1 MSAFRQSNDKRG
13 RNAEHAQ
20 EPRKVLDKL
29 KKCFDEGKH
38 SDERHQ
44 GLRKI
49 KPNTDAVQ
57 GHLAKAI
64 HNFEAMT
71 SFHDLQ
77 YSDWSASASFYALYH
92 GLLAILAQR
101 GYESRN
107 QSCTFALVEDFIT
120 KGEMKHLTL
129 ADLKEIF
136 DKDVTVDLAHSNK
149 ILDIRER
156 MQYSTRTM
164 LAEEEF
170 QILKKR
176 TKELFD
182 KIRLELE
189 WFTLG
194 TSKLG

>member
-1 MSAFRQSNDKRG
+1 MPFR
-13 RNAEHAQ
+13 
-20 EPRKVLDKL
+20 DKL
-29 KKCFDEGKH
+29 KKCFDEGQR
-38 SDERHQ
+38 SGERHQ

-49 KPNTDAVQ
+49 KPTDDIVQ

-71 SFHDLQ
+71 SFHDLH
-77 YSDWSASASFYALYH
+77 YSDWSASAAFYALYH
-92 GLLAILAQR
+92 GLLALLAQR

-107 QSCTFALVEDFIT
+107 QSCTFVLVEDIIA
-120 KGEMKHLTL
+120 KGDIKNISL

-136 DKDVTVDLAHSNK
+136 DRDVTRDLAHSNK

-156 MQYSTRTM
+156 MQYSTRTA

-182 KIRLELE
+182 KIRLEIE
-189 WFTLG
+189 HH
-194 TSKLG
+194 

>member
-1 MSAFRQSNDKRG
+1 MSVN
-13 RNAEHAQ
+13 E
-20 EPRKVLDKL
+20 KL
-29 KKCFDEGKH
+29 KKCFEEGKRD
-38 SDERHQ
+38 DERHQ

-49 KPNTDAVQ
+49 KPSAEVTQ
-57 GHLAKAI
+57 GHLAKAV

-71 SFHDLQ
+71 SFHDLR

-92 GLLAILAQR
+92 GLLAILAQC

-107 QSCTFALVEDFIT
+107 QSCTFAFVEDLIS
-120 KGEMKHLTL
+120 KGEMKYLTL
-129 ADLKEIF
+129 VDLKEIF
-136 DKDVTVDLAHSNK
+136 DKDITIDLAHSNK

-156 MQYSTRTM
+156 MQYSTRTT

-189 WFTLG
+189 RFALG
-194 TSKLG
+194 TSKLGQGKLG

>member
-1 MSAFRQSNDKRG
+1 MSVSNKLRKCLEEGTRG
-13 RNAEHAQ
+13 
-20 EPRKVLDKL
+20 
-29 KKCFDEGKH
+29 G
-38 SDERHQ
+38 ERHQ
-44 GLRKI
+44 GLREI
-49 KPNTDAVQ
+49 KPTAEAVK
-57 GHLAKAI
+57 GYLTKAI
-64 HNFEAMT
+64 HNFEAIT
-71 SFHDLQ
+71 KFHDLQ
-77 YSDWSASASFYALYH
+77 CSDWSASAAFYSLYH

-107 QSCTFALVEDFIT
+107 QSCTFALIEDFIIR
-120 KGEMKHLTL
+120 EEIKHLSKT
-129 ADLKEIF
+129 DLKEIF
-136 DKDVTVDLAHSNK
+136 DKDATADLAHSNK

-156 MQYSTRTM
+156 IQYSTRTM

-189 WFTLG
+189 RFTLG

>member
-1 MSAFRQSNDKRG
+1 MSVN
-13 RNAEHAQ
+13 E
-20 EPRKVLDKL
+20 KL
-29 KKCFDEGKH
+29 QKCFAEGH
-38 SDERHQ
+38 QGGERHQ

-49 KPNTDAVQ
+49 RPTDDVIQ

-71 SFHDLQ
+71 NFHDSK
-77 YSDWSASASFYALYH
+77 YSDWSASAAFYALYH
-92 GLLAILAQR
+92 GLLALLAQR

-107 QSCTFALVEDFIT
+107 QSCTFALIEDLIAQ
-120 KGEMKHLTL
+120 GDMENISP

-136 DKDVTVDLAHSNK
+136 DRDVTTDLAHSRK

-156 MQYSTRTM
+156 MQYSTRTA

-170 QILKKR
+170 HALKKR

-182 KIRLELE
+182 NIRLEIE
-189 WFTLG
+189 RHG
-194 TSKLG
+194 

>member
-1 MSAFRQSNDKRG
+1 MPAN
-13 RNAEHAQ
+13 E
-20 EPRKVLDKL
+20 KL
-29 KKCFDEGKH
+29 KKCFDEGKRG
-38 SDERHQ
+38 DERHQ
-44 GLRKI
+44 GIRRI
-49 KPNTDAVQ
+49 KPANDVVQ
-57 GHLAKAI
+57 GHLAKAV

-101 GYESRN
+101 GHESRN

-120 KGEMKHLTL
+120 KGDIKSITL

-136 DKDVTVDLAHSNK
+136 DKDAAIDLAHSNK

-156 MQYSTRTM
+156 MQYSTRTT

-170 QILKKR
+170 QLLKKR

-189 WFTLG
+189 RFTLG
-194 TSKLG
+194 TNKLGQGKLG